1 MKLNLTVIDPPT
13 ARHTH
18 FLFDLARMIAFGL
31 EDLGHS
37 CTLRR
42 NATEAGRVNILLGV
56 HNLAAPDTVDAL
68 IDSGHPYVVY
78 QTEIIRGRTVNGVDI
93 GPGFDGMLM
102 PLFRGARAVWDTD
115 EESRAS
121 LKALGVETQK
131 LGFGYVPRLD
141 EVRHRDEKDIDFFF
155 YGSMTPH
162 RRDVVHQLRAL
173 GYQVAVVFDDAA
185 LFRNDLLSRAE
196 VVLTLRQSEAFAHLP
211 QARILYLVNNRCLV
225 AGESGLGQEPLEDL
239 FLWCE
244 PGQVIE
250 LLRRTRAMKNRR
262 ELAGDFH
269 ERFKQRPMSKHLEP
283 LVEALP

>member
-13 ARHTH
+13 ERHTH

-31 EDLGHS
+31 EDLGHT

-42 NATEAGRVNILLGV
+42 NATEPGRVNILLGV
-56 HNLAAPDTVDAL
+56 HNLSAPDTVDAL
-68 IDSGHPYVVY
+68 IDGGHPYVVY
-78 QTEIIRGRTVNGVDI
+78 QTEIIRGRTVNGIDI
-93 GPGFDGMLM
+93 GRSFDDLLL
-102 PLFRGARAVWDTD
+102 PLLKNAKAVWDTD

-121 LKALGVETQK
+121 LRALGIETGK
-131 LGFGYVPRLD
+131 LGFGFVPRL
-141 EVRHRDEKDIDFFF
+141 EEIRHREEKDIDFFF
-155 YGSMTPH
+155 YGSTTPH
-162 RRDVVHQLRAL
+162 RREVLQKLRSL
-173 GYQVAVVFDDAA
+173 GYRVADVFDDQA

-239 FLWCE
+239 FLWSE
-244 PGQVIE
+244 PDAVIE

-262 ELAGDFH
+262 ELADDFH
-269 ERFKQRPMSKHLEP
+269 QRFRKRPMAKQLEP
-283 LVEALP
+283 LVEALR